1 MKKRVER
8 NTVTTVIF
16 AIVFAILIIYALFV
30 IITLLWGVMT
40 SLKSLEDING
50 GFNFYTRKNILG
62 FPDLDAS
69 HVWIIQLQ
77 TGNRTLYLQKG
88 DLFLCERQNGGGCAL
103 SESVVRRFGKRG

>member
-40 SLKSLEDING
+40 SLKS
-50 GFNFYTRKNILG
+50 
-62 FPDLDAS
+62 P
-69 HVWIIQLQ
+69 
-77 TGNRTLYLQKG
+77 
-88 DLFLCERQNGGGCAL
+88 
-103 SESVVRRFGKRG
+103 

>member
-69 HVWIIQLQ
+69 HVWIHLSQPQRVLSVVQLQ
-77 TGNRTLYLQKG
+77 TGNRTLYL
-88 DLFLCERQNGGGCAL
+88 
-103 SESVVRRFGKRG
+103 

>member
-16 AIVFAILIIYALFV
+16 AIVFAVLIIYSLSV
-30 IITLLWGVMT
+30 IITLLWGVTT

-50 GFNFYTRKNILG
+50 GFNFYTKKNILG

-69 HVWIIQLQ
+69 HVWIDPE
-77 TGNRTLYLQKG
+77 TGEEYIYH
-88 DLFLCERQNGGGCAL
+88 
-103 SESVVRRFGKRG
+103 SRREFF

>member
-50 GFNFYTRKNILG
+50 GFNFYTRKTTKYPSSL
-62 FPDLDAS
+62 P
-69 HVWIIQLQ
+69 
-77 TGNRTLYLQKG
+77 
-88 DLFLCERQNGGGCAL
+88 
-103 SESVVRRFGKRG
+103 SVMLIFV